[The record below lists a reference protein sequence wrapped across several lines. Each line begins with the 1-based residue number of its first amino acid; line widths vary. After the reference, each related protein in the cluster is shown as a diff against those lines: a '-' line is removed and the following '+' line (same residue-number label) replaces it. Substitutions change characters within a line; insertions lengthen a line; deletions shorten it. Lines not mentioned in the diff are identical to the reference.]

1 MLCGN
6 AVNGETDFTEPL
18 KITVID
24 VQGNRHN
31 NTIKILPTPPKTK
44 FTKVWDKNAVE
55 LNINDRNLSGLAMN
69 DKYLAVQ
76 LYDGNIYR
84 YDKRVVLQLM
94 LYLLQD
100 RL

>member
-1 MLCGN
+1 M
-6 AVNGETDFTEPL
+6 
-18 KITVID
+18 
-24 VQGNRHN
+24 
-31 NTIKILPTPPKTK
+31 PTPPKTK